1 MRCYRIAVATLFATV
16 AVAPAAVQACTL
28 ADDYRVPT
36 NLKLAGQSELILR
49 GRVIGEVEGDR
60 ARDSTLLVEPI
71 ETLKGSMPSG
81 TVEIAGVGLI
91 PTTDERGLGLL
102 SNPYQLEGAH
112 PLSYIGGC
120 IRYMF
125 PEGTTA
131 LFFLD
136 RHDGKWLPAGGAFSR
151 WAEDVLEENAPWMKL
166 ARFYATIP
174 LEDAERRKAMLEAE
188 RDRLLAQSGD
198 LVATLMAQDI
208 ERQLSDPNEA
218 WNEIMHKA
226 IDGESEV
233 PAGAAP
239 EAAAAAVA
247 SLLTDGESENGD
259 KADEMEDAALLLC
272 DLAADKQSVNCDG
285 VTYSKTDEISDP
297 TD

>member
-1 MRCYRIAVATLFATV
+1 MRCYHIAVATLFATA
-16 AVAPAAVQACTL
+16 AVVPAAVQACSGV
-28 ADDYRVPT
+28 DDYRVPT
-36 NLKLAGQSELILR
+36 NLELAGQSELILR
-49 GRVIGEVEGDR
+49 GRVIGEVEGERSWDG
-60 ARDSTLLVEPI
+60 TLLVEPL

-81 TVEIAGVGLI
+81 TVEIAGVGLV
-91 PTTDERGLGLL
+91 PTPDERGLGLL

-125 PEGTTA
+125 PEGTIA
-131 LFFLD
+131 LFFLEK
-136 RHDGKWLPAGGAFSR
+136 HEGKWVPAGGAFSR

-166 ARFYATIP
+166 TRFYATVP
-174 LEDAERRKAMLEAE
+174 ADDAERRKAMLEAE

-247 SLLTDGESENGD
+247 SLLTDGESKNGD
-259 KADEMEDAALLLC
+259 NADEMEDAALLLC

-285 VTYSKTDEISDP
+285 VTFSKTDEISDP